1 MESEEVAKL
10 EKEKE
15 NLHKVIEA
23 CGNEIDALRKICDD
37 LYYGRTGAF
46 GRLEDG
52 MFAYEEKFLNG
63 S

>member
-1 MESEEVAKL
+1 MEYEEVAKL

-15 NLHKVIEA
+15 NLHKVIET
-23 CGNEIDALRKICDD
+23 CGNEINALKKICDD
-37 LYYGRTGAF
+37 LYYGRAGAL

-52 MFAYEEKFLNG
+52 MFAYEEKFLSG